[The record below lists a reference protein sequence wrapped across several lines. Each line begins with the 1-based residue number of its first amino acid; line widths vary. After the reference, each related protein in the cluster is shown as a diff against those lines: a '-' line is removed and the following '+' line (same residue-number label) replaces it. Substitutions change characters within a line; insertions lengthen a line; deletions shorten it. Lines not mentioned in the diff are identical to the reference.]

1 MLDKNLIKCSIKKNI
16 LVHKRVRI
24 LKRLILAFVV
34 YLSFIPPTLASTA
47 DLFTVNVNTFNLI
60 GTRFILLRY
69 ENDLFIRGKRIQ

>member
-34 YLSFIPPTLASTA
+34 YLSFIPSTLASTA